1 MFQRASPLE
10 KVFLILQ
17 GESQRWE
24 VEKWRNSAWTYFFL
38 HSKWL
43 YCIGLEWH
51 DLNFE
56 REDPLIS
63 LVLLIQAVLYYRSWW
78 DWSGI
83 GVGWVPTWPSQTPTI
98 HPWQFFWLIIVSVPK
113 INAISFNIKTSMV
126 GLGGME
132 WDWVG
137 WMRDSV
143 FFCCKIWYSR
153 KCSFGP
159 YFESVSAWV

>member
-56 REDPLIS
+56 REDPQIS
-63 LVLLIQAVLYYRSWW
+63 LVLLIQMFWSW
-78 DWSGI
+78 DILFCIFSTIYLVCQHWSIKYWKLKTGPLLMDHWSI
-83 GVGWVPTWPSQTPTI
+83 GPLDHWTIGPLVHWTIGPLVHLSERTSGVPLVMFSSNTI
-98 HPWQFFWLIIVSVPK
+98 
-113 INAISFNIKTSMV
+113 
-126 GLGGME
+126 
-132 WDWVG
+132 
-137 WMRDSV
+137 
-143 FFCCKIWYSR
+143 
-153 KCSFGP
+153 
-159 YFESVSAWV
+159 